1 MRILVLGGNGFV
13 GRAVV
18 DDALAQGAEV
28 ASFSRGLSGTPLP
41 AGVTQLVGDREAG
54 DYSALETGEWDA
66 VVDLSGFRTRDV
78 DQAMD
83 VLGDRAGRYVFV
95 SSHAVYVRDLPA
107 GTDETAPRR
116 EPLRDADVLTNE
128 TYGPCKVACED
139 DVVERYGERATIVR
153 PGRVTGPGD
162 SSGTALYWIR
172 RGARGGRVALP
183 TRPEAPLQLVDSRD
197 VARLI
202 TRLIADERSGAYNAI
217 GPDSTIGE
225 LISTAAE
232 LSGSAVDIVPIPFDA
247 VPPRFPL
254 MDPES
259 EWGER
264 RRNPAK
270 ARAAG
275 LPVTPLRQTLTDVL
289 HWDTTRGTP
298 PLSIGLTPTDEAA
311 LLANLPGR
319 PTNLPG

>member
-1 MRILVLGGNGFV
+1 MQILVLGGNGFV
-13 GRAVV
+13 GRAIVE
-18 DDALAQGAEV
+18 DALAHGADV
-28 ASFSRGLSGTPLP
+28 TSFSRGKSGSPLP
-41 AGVTQLVGDREAG
+41 PQVTQLVGDRETG
-54 DYSALETGEWDA
+54 DYDALQTGEWDA

-83 VLGDRAGRYVFV
+83 VLGDRVGRYVFV

-116 EPLRDADVLTNE
+116 EPLRDADVLTND

-139 DVVERYGERATIVR
+139 DVVERYGDRATIIR

-183 TRPEAPLQLVDSRD
+183 TKPEAPLQLIDSRD
-197 VARLI
+197 VARLAVQLI
-202 TRLIADERSGAYNAI
+202 TDEQAGAFNAT
-217 GPDSTIGE
+217 GPDSTIAE
-225 LISTAAE
+225 LIGSAAE
-232 LSGSAVDIVPIPFDA
+232 LSGTTVDIVPIPFDS

-254 MDPES
+254 MDPEA

-275 LPVTPLRQTLTDVL
+275 MSVTPLRQTVEDVL
-289 HWDTTRGTP
+289 AWDRDRGTP
-298 PLSIGLTPTDEAA
+298 ELKIGLTPEQEEE
-311 LLANLPGR
+311 LLR
-319 PTNLPG
+319 QR

>member
-1 MRILVLGGNGFV
+1 VRILVLGGNGFV
-13 GRAVV
+13 GRAIV

-28 ASFSRGLSGTPLP
+28 ASFSRAKSGEQLP
-41 AGVTQLVGDREAG
+41 AGVTQLIGDRETG
-54 DYSALETGEWDA
+54 DYSALRTGEWDA

-83 VLGDRAGRYVFV
+83 VLGDRVGRYVFI

-183 TRPEAPLQLVDSRD
+183 TKPEQPLQLIDSRD
-197 VARLI
+197 VARLVVQ
-202 TRLIADERSGAYNAI
+202 LVADARSGAFNAV
-217 GPDSTIGE
+217 GPESTITE
-225 LISTAAE
+225 LIKLSAE
-232 LSGSAVDIVPIPFDA
+232 LSGTTVDIIPVPFDA

-254 MDPES
+254 VDPEA

-270 ARAAG
+270 ARGAG
-275 LPVTPLRQTLTDVL
+275 MPVTPLRRTVADVL
-289 HWDTTRGTP
+289 GWDKQRGEP
-298 PLSIGLTPTDEAA
+298 ELNLGLTPEQEQQ
-311 LLANLPGR
+311 LLAQL
-319 PTNLPG
+319 

>member
-1 MRILVLGGNGFV
+1 VHILVLGGNGFV
-13 GRAVV
+13 GRAIVE
-18 DDALAQGAEV
+18 DALAHGAEV
-28 ASFSRGLSGTPLP
+28 TSFSRGRSGPPLP
-41 AGVTQLVGDREAG
+41 AQVTQLVGDREAG
-54 DYSALETGEWDA
+54 NYDALRTGEWDA

-83 VLGDRAGRYVFV
+83 VLGDRVGRYVFV

-116 EPLRDADVLTNE
+116 APMRDADVLTND

-139 DVVERYGERATIVR
+139 DVLERYGDRATIVR

-183 TRPEAPLQLVDSRD
+183 TKPEAPLQLIDSRD
-197 VARLI
+197 VGRHVVQ
-202 TRLIADERSGAYNAI
+202 LIADDRPGAFNAI
-217 GPDSTIGE
+217 GPDSTIAE
-225 LISTAAE
+225 LIETAADVAHT
-232 LSGSAVDIVPIPFDA
+232 AVDIVPIPFDA

-275 LPVTPLRQTLTDVL
+275 MSVTPLRQTVEDVL
-289 HWDTTRGTP
+289 AWDPGE
-298 PLSIGLTPTDEAA
+298 PLDVGLTPDAEAT
-311 LLANLPGR
+311 LLANHHLPS
-319 PTNLPG
+319 

>member
-1 MRILVLGGNGFV
+1 MLILGGNGFV

-28 ASFSRGLSGTPLP
+28 TSFSRGRSGTPLP
-41 AGVTQLVGDREAG
+41 AAVRQLVGDREAG
-54 DYSALETGEWDA
+54 HYEALRGGEWDA

-83 VLGDRAGRYVFV
+83 VLGDRVGRYVFV

-107 GTDETAPRR
+107 GTDESAPRR

-139 DVVERYGERATIVR
+139 DVVERYGDRATIVR

-183 TRPEAPLQLVDSRD
+183 TKPEAPLQLVDSRD

-202 TRLIADERSGAYNAI
+202 TQLVADDRSGAYNAV
-217 GPDSTIGE
+217 GPDSTIAE
-225 LISTAAE
+225 LIRTAAE
-232 LSGSAVDIVPIPFDA
+232 LSGTTAEIVPVPFDA

-254 MDPES
+254 IDPEP

-275 LPVTPLRQTLTDVL
+275 MPVTPLRTTVDDVL
-289 HWDTTRGTP
+289 RWDHDRGTP
-298 PLSIGLTPTDEAA
+298 PLTIGLTPEAEA
-311 LLANLPGR
+311 TLLAHLPG
-319 PTNLPG
+319 

>member
-1 MRILVLGGNGFV
+1 MLGGNGFV
-13 GRAVV
+13 GRAIV
-18 DDALAQGAEV
+18 DDALAQGYEV
-28 ASFSRGLSGTPLP
+28 TSFSRGKSGPPLS
-41 AGVTQLVGDREAG
+41 AEVTQLIGDRDAG
-54 DYSALETGEWDA
+54 DYSALRTGEWDA
-66 VVDLSGFRTRDV
+66 VVDTSGFRTRDV

-83 VLGDRAGRYVFV
+83 VLGDRVGRYVFI

-139 DVVERYGERATIVR
+139 DVVERYGDRATLVR

-172 RGARGGRVALP
+172 RGARGGQVALP
-183 TRPEAPLQLVDSRD
+183 TKPDAPLQLVDSRD
-197 VARLI
+197 VAGLI
-202 TRLIADERSGAYNAI
+202 TRLVADDRAGAYNAI
-217 GPDSTIGE
+217 GPDSTIEE
-225 LISTAAE
+225 LIRTAAE
-232 LSGSAVDIVPIPFDA
+232 LSGSTVDIIPVPFDA
-247 VPPRFPL
+247 VPRRFPL
-254 MDPES
+254 MDPEA

-275 LPVTPLRQTLTDVL
+275 MPVTPLRRTVADVL
-289 HWDTTRGTP
+289 RWDHDRGAP
-298 PLSIGLTPTDEAA
+298 PLTIGLTPDAEAT
-311 LLANLPGR
+311 LLTQHNLPG
-319 PTNLPG
+319 

>member
-1 MRILVLGGNGFV
+1 MRILMLGGNGFV

-18 DDALAQGAEV
+18 EDALAQGADV
-28 ASFSRGLSGTPLP
+28 ASFSRGRSGTALP
-41 AGVTQLVGDREAG
+41 PEVTQLVGDRETG
-54 DYSALETGEWDA
+54 DYEALRTGEWDA
-66 VVDLSGFRTRDV
+66 VVDLSGFQTKQV
-78 DQAMD
+78 DETMD
-83 VLGDRAGRYVFV
+83 VLGDRVGRYVFI

-116 EPLRDADVLTNE
+116 PPMRAADVLTNE

-139 DVVERYGERATIVR
+139 DILARYGDRATIVR

-162 SSGTALYWIR
+162 SSGTALYWVR

-183 TRPEAPLQLVDSRD
+183 TKPEAPLQLVDSRD
-197 VARLI
+197 VARLVV
-202 TRLIADERSGAYNAI
+202 RLITDERPGAYNAI
-217 GPDSTIGE
+217 GPDSTIAE
-225 LISTAAE
+225 LITTAAD
-232 LSGSAVDIVPIPFDA
+232 LAGTTVDIVEVPFDS

-254 MDPES
+254 IDPEA

-275 LPVTPLRQTLTDVL
+275 MPVTPLRRTVADVL
-289 HWDTTRGTP
+289 TWDDARGKP
-298 PLSIGLTPTDEAA
+298 ELGIGLTPEEEAD
-311 LLANLPGR
+311 LLSN
-319 PTNLPG
+319 

>member
-1 MRILVLGGNGFV
+1 MLGGNGFV
-13 GRAVV
+13 GRAIV
-18 DDALAQGAEV
+18 DDALAQGHEV
-28 ASFSRGLSGTPLP
+28 TSFSRGKSGQPLP
-41 AGVTQLVGDREAG
+41 AGATQLIGDRETG
-54 DYSALETGEWDA
+54 DYAALRTGEWDA
-66 VVDLSGFRTRDV
+66 VVDTSGFRTRDV

-83 VLGDRAGRYVFV
+83 VLGDRVGRYVFI

-116 EPLRDADVLTNE
+116 KPMRDADVLTND

-139 DVVERYGERATIVR
+139 DVVERYGERATLVR

-183 TRPEAPLQLVDSRD
+183 TKPEAPLQLVDSRD
-197 VARLI
+197 VAGLV
-202 TRLIADERSGAYNAI
+202 TRLVTDDRAGAFNAV
-217 GPDSTIGE
+217 GPDSTIAE
-225 LISTAAE
+225 LIRTAAD
-232 LSGSAVDIVPIPFDA
+232 LAGTSVDIVPIPFDA

-254 MDPES
+254 MDPEA

-275 LPVTPLRQTLTDVL
+275 MPVTPLRQTVADVL
-289 HWDTTRGTP
+289 RWDHDRGTP
-298 PLSIGLTPTDEAA
+298 PLNIGLTPDQERQ
-311 LLANLPGR
+311 LLEQQ
-319 PTNLPG
+319 

>member
-1 MRILVLGGNGFV
+1 MQILVLGGNGFV
-13 GRAVV
+13 GRAIVE
-18 DDALAQGAEV
+18 DALAHGAEV
-28 ASFSRGLSGTPLP
+28 ASFSRGKSGSPLP
-41 AGVTQLVGDREAG
+41 AQVTELIGDRETG
-54 DYSALETGEWDA
+54 DYEALRTGEWDA

-83 VLGDRAGRYVFV
+83 VLGDRVGRYVFV

-116 EPLRDADVLTNE
+116 EPMRDADVLTND

-139 DVVERYGERATIVR
+139 DVLERYGDRATIIR

-183 TRPEAPLQLVDSRD
+183 TKPEAPLQLIDSRD
-197 VARLI
+197 VARLVVQLI
-202 TRLIADERSGAYNAI
+202 TDERAGAFNAI
-217 GPDSTIGE
+217 GPDSTIAE
-225 LISTAAE
+225 LIESAAE
-232 LSGSAVDIVPIPFDA
+232 LAHSTVDIVPIPFDS

-254 MDPES
+254 MDPEA

-275 LPVTPLRQTLTDVL
+275 MSVTPLRQTVEDVL
-289 HWDTTRGTP
+289 AWDQDRGAP
-298 PLSIGLTPTDEAA
+298 ELKIGLTPEQEEE
-311 LLANLPGR
+311 LLR
-319 PTNLPG
+319 QS

>member
-1 MRILVLGGNGFV
+1 MRILILGGNGFV

-18 DDALAQGAEV
+18 DDALELGAEV
-28 ASFSRGLSGTPLP
+28 ASFSRGVSGTPLP
-41 AGVTQLVGDREAG
+41 PEVTQLVGDRASG
-54 DYSALETGEWDA
+54 DYSALKTGEWDA
-66 VVDLSGFRTRDV
+66 VVDLSGFRARDV

-83 VLGDRAGRYVFV
+83 LLGDRVGRYVFV

-139 DVVERYGERATIVR
+139 DVVERYGDRATLIR

-183 TRPEAPLQLVDSRD
+183 TKPEAPLQLVDSRD

-202 TRLIADERSGAYNAI
+202 TQLITDARPGAYNAV
-217 GPDSTIGE
+217 GPDSTLAE
-225 LISTAAE
+225 LIRTAAD
-232 LSGSAVDIVPIPFDA
+232 LSGTTVDIVPVPRDA

-254 MDPES
+254 IDPES

-270 ARAAG
+270 SRAAG
-275 LPVTPLRQTLTDVL
+275 MPVTPLRTTVEDVL
-289 HWDTTRGTP
+289 RWDKSRGEPALT
-298 PLSIGLTPTDEAA
+298 IGLTPEQEQQ
-311 LLANLPGR
+311 LLEGR
-319 PTNLPG
+319 

>member
-1 MRILVLGGNGFV
+1 MQILVLGGNGFV
-13 GRAVV
+13 GRAIVE
-18 DDALAQGAEV
+18 DALAHGAEV
-28 ASFSRGLSGTPLP
+28 ASFSRGKSGSPLP
-41 AGVTQLVGDREAG
+41 AQVTELIGDRETG
-54 DYSALETGEWDA
+54 DYDALRTGEWDA
-66 VVDLSGFRTRDV
+66 VVDLSGFRSRDV

-83 VLGDRAGRYVFV
+83 VLGDRVGRYVFV

-116 EPLRDADVLTNE
+116 EPMRDADVLTND

-139 DVVERYGERATIVR
+139 DVLERYGDRATIIR

-183 TRPEAPLQLVDSRD
+183 TKPEAPLQLIDSRD
-197 VARLI
+197 VARLVVQLI
-202 TRLIADERSGAYNAI
+202 TDQRAGAFNAI
-217 GPDSTIGE
+217 GPDSTIAE
-225 LISTAAE
+225 LIESAAE
-232 LSGSAVDIVPIPFDA
+232 LAHSKVDIVPIPFDA

-254 MDPES
+254 MDPEA

-275 LPVTPLRQTLTDVL
+275 MSITPLRQTVQDVL
-289 HWDTTRGTP
+289 AWDRDRGAP
-298 PLSIGLTPTDEAA
+298 ELKIGLTPEQEDE
-311 LLANLPGR
+311 LLR
-319 PTNLPG
+319 QR

>member
-1 MRILVLGGNGFV
+1 VRILILGGNGFV
-13 GRAVV
+13 GRAIV
-18 DDALAQGAEV
+18 DDALAQGHEV
-28 ASFSRGLSGTPLP
+28 TSFSRGKSGAPLP
-41 AGVTQLVGDREAG
+41 AGVTQLIGDREAG
-54 DYSALETGEWDA
+54 DYAALRTGEWDA
-66 VVDLSGFRTRDV
+66 VVDTSGFRTRDV

-83 VLGDRAGRYVFV
+83 VLGDRVGRYVFI

-116 EPLRDADVLTNE
+116 EPMRDADVLTNE

-139 DVVERYGERATIVR
+139 DVVERYGDRATLVR

-183 TRPEAPLQLVDSRD
+183 TKPEAPLQLVDVRD
-197 VARLI
+197 VARL
-202 TRLIADERSGAYNAI
+202 TVRLITDNRSGAYNAI
-217 GPDSTIGE
+217 GPDSTIAE
-225 LISTAAE
+225 LIRTSAE
-232 LSGSAVDIVPIPFDA
+232 LAGTSVDIVPIPFDA

-275 LPVTPLRQTLTDVL
+275 MPVTPLRRTIADVL
-289 HWDTTRGTP
+289 QWDKDRGEP
-298 PLSIGLTPTDEAA
+298 DLKIGLTPAQEQE
-311 LLANLPGR
+311 LLAQH
-319 PTNLPG
+319 